1 MIRKQKGTYPRILS
15 RVLFVGLAGGLA
27 ALSVS
32 FPAPSDCAN
41 APEFD
46 PWVHVRTNQRGTA
59 CTVRV
64 GVSSFAELNPNHPVI
79 NATLEHLAVMLPQE
93 TVCVNY
99 YPTTELLAADL
110 RKKEVDFFIASSG
123 FYRRTLLLGAKDLS
137 VVVGPHAPDPNRAE
151 GSVFLITADR
161 TDIRDLEDLR
171 GKTLV
176 ANLDWGFS
184 GFQTALR
191 EVVALQPP
199 GARAKDFFRTIG
211 FVGHDQKAVL
221 EALLEGRA
229 DAGALKTCLLE
240 EYEARRPEWK
250 GKFRVVHE
258 IADTDF
264 ACRTSTR
271 LYPNWVFAATPRVPT
286 ELARRTALAL
296 LEMPRTEEGLYWGI
310 GTDFSEVDGLMRDLR
325 LGPYEILDEWSLRAL
340 WERYKV
346 FVSVLLTLVA
356 GGLLHAWR
364 TERLVRRRT
373 AQLTAAHAREKA
385 AAREARLQEE
395 RLALLQKRAAVG
407 QMSNMVAHELRQP
420 LAAILAY
427 GHGLERLAEAGRV
440 DSDILGSTLVKI
452 TCEADRA
459 NGIVERVRQYARSKS
474 MRRTSTDARTLF
486 EEAVRAFRLTERAQ
500 RVAFEALDET
510 LGTNNGA
517 ASADGSLRLWVDELE
532 AGLALQ
538 NLLRNAADA
547 ALSRRENKCEA
558 EDESDDRD
566 RPRVR
571 FSLSSSGGYVLYRI
585 EDNGPRLSDEAF
597 ARLSM
602 PLTSE
607 KPEGLGLGLGI
618 ARSIAEAHGGQ
629 VTFVRLATCGL
640 AAHFALPI
648 ETSPEEHPD
657 KRPPESFT
665 EPSKNEK

>member
-1 MIRKQKGTYPRILS
+1 MTGSTRQSKGKRPRILAQA
-15 RVLFVGLAGGLA
+15 LFAVFVTAASFSASLARAGE
-27 ALSVS
+27 
-32 FPAPSDCAN
+32 PA
-41 APEFD
+41 FD
-46 PWVHVRTNQRGTA
+46 PWVHVRADQRGTV

-64 GVSSFAELNPNHPVI
+64 GVSSFAELNPNHPII
-79 NATLEHLAVMLPQE
+79 NATLEHLAATLPRE
-93 TVCVNY
+93 SVCVNY
-99 YPTTELLAADL
+99 YPTTERLAADL

-137 VVVGPHAPDPNRAE
+137 VVAGPHAPDPNRAE
-151 GSVFLITADR
+151 GSVFLTRIDR
-161 TDIRDLEDLR
+161 TDIQDLEDLR

-191 EVVALQPP
+191 EIVPLQPQ
-199 GARAKDFFRTIG
+199 GARAKDFFRSIA

-250 GKFRVVHE
+250 GKFRVVNE
-258 IADTDF
+258 IPDTDF

-296 LEMPRTEEGLYWGI
+296 LEMPRTDEGLYWGI

-325 LGPYEILDEWSLRAL
+325 LGPYEILDEWSLRAF

-346 FVSVLLTLVA
+346 LVSVLLTLVA

-364 TERLVRRRT
+364 AERLVRRRT
-373 AQLTAAHAREKA
+373 AQLTEAHAREKA

-395 RLALLQKRAAVG
+395 RLALLQKHAAVG

-427 GHGLERLAEAGRV
+427 GHGLERLAEAGRANP
-440 DSDILGSTLVKI
+440 DILGSTLVKI
-452 TCEADRA
+452 TREADRA

-474 MRRTSTDARTLF
+474 VRRTSTDARALF
-486 EEAVRAFRLTERAQ
+486 DEAVRAFRLTERAH
-500 RVAFEALDET
+500 RVAFEAVDETLDET
-510 LGTNNGA
+510 LDA
-517 ASADGSLRLWVDELE
+517 ARWPQRLWVDELE

-547 ALSRRENKCEA
+547 ALSREKQEGDGP
-558 EDESDDRD
+558 E

-571 FSLSSSGGYVLYRI
+571 FSLSSSGGYVVYRI
-585 EDNGPRLSDEAF
+585 EDNGPRLDDDAL

-629 VTFVRLATCGL
+629 VTFERLATCGL
-640 AAHFALPI
+640 AALFTLPI
-648 ETSPEEHPD
+648 ESAPEDCSDKQDEQGEQSQPPAASPSD
-657 KRPPESFT
+657 SA
-665 EPSKNEK
+665 KNTN

>member
-1 MIRKQKGTYPRILS
+1 MTVSKDRKADRKRPRAGLRPHVLS
-15 RVLFVGLAGGLA
+15 RALFTGFVVGLATLSA
-27 ALSVS
+27 A
-32 FPAPSDCAN
+32 FPASSARAS
-41 APEFD
+41 APEID
-46 PWVHVRTNQRGTA
+46 PWVHVRADQRDTA

-64 GVSSFAELNPNHPVI
+64 GVSSFAELNPNHPII
-79 NATLEHLAVMLPQE
+79 NATLEHLARTLPRE

-99 YPTTELLAADL
+99 YPTTERLAADL
-110 RKKEVDFFIASSG
+110 RRKEVDFFIASSG

-137 VVVGPHAPDPNRAE
+137 VVAGPHAPDPNRAE
-151 GSVFLITADR
+151 GSVFLTTADR
-161 TDIRDLEDLR
+161 TDIRNLEDLR

-191 EVVALQPP
+191 EVVPLQPQ
-199 GARAKDFFRTIG
+199 GARARDFFRTIG

-250 GKFRVVHE
+250 GKFRVINEV
-258 IADTDF
+258 ADSGF

-271 LYPNWVFAATPRVPT
+271 LYPNWVFAATPRAPT
-286 ELARRTALAL
+286 ALARRTALAL

-346 FVSVLLTLVA
+346 LVSVLLTLIA

-364 TERLVRRRT
+364 SERLVRRRT

-427 GHGLERLAEAGRV
+427 GHGLERLAEARRV
-440 DSDILGSTLVKI
+440 NADVLGSTLVKI
-452 TCEADRA
+452 TREAERA
-459 NGIVERVRQYARSKS
+459 NGIVERVRQYARAKS
-474 MRRTSTDARTLF
+474 VRRTSTDARALF
-486 EEAVRAFRLTERAQ
+486 DEAVRAFRLTERAR
-500 RVAFEALDET
+500 RVVFEAGDET
-510 LGTNNGA
+510 LDA
-517 ASADGSLRLWVDELE
+517 IADGSLYLWVDELE
-532 AGLALQ
+532 VGLALQ

-547 ALSRRENKCEA
+547 ALSRG
-558 EDESDDRD
+558 ESGGDDSE

-571 FSLSSSGGYVLYRI
+571 FSLLSSSGYVVYRI
-585 EDNGPRLSDEAF
+585 EDNGPRLDDEAF

-618 ARSIAEAHGGQ
+618 ARSIAQAHGGQ
-629 VTFVRLATCGL
+629 VTFERLSTCGL
-640 AAHFALPI
+640 AALFALPI
-648 ETSPEEHPD
+648 ESAPEERSDEHPTA
-657 KRPPESFT
+657 SSST
-665 EPSKNEK
+665 SSKNEN